1 MGGTHSFKRDD
12 DVEGMGLQVLVD
24 AKNMY
29 IKSRQ
34 LDRIYHEFHKL
45 AGDDY
50 YTVDLEAFLA
60 FLQVDYPPMVSILYQ
75 LLDKEKTGQMTF
87 YQYMVYNWH
96 FLSASDDG
104 MAAICFQMFDID
116 KSSTME
122 VYEVKYMINAI
133 HSFSAG
139 MMVGWAMDKL
149 NKNEDGYVTIA
160 EFILLCRHFPK
171 VIKPLVELRNAMRKK
186 IVHTRFWK
194 ECERIRRLQF
204 GNLNI
209 FDILV
214 ISDHVELKQA
224 SIEHMNSR
232 PEVPVEMRDKWLHTQ
247 DKRAVLED
255 KIEAIVKDLP
265 PETLTDAQKGLRE
278 FHLNL
283 FQPKSRRKEKKDQG
297 NFAHLHAVEGME
309 EDDEAANARLNMLVS
324 AIKEEH
330 TRTTKSRK
338 KTKGEKK
345 RMLKAHKSVKATAG
359 LPAPP

>member
-1 MGGTHSFKRDD
+1 MGGTQSFKRDD
-12 DVEGMGLQVLVD
+12 EVEGMGLQVLVD
-24 AKNMY
+24 AKVLY

-34 LDRIYHEFHKL
+34 LDRIFHEFYKL

-60 FLQVDYPPMVSILYQ
+60 FLQMEYPPMVSVLYQ
-75 LLDKEKTGQMTF
+75 FLDKQKSGQMTF

-104 MAAICFQMFDID
+104 IAAICFQMFDID

-133 HSFSAG
+133 HSFNAG
-139 MMVGWAMDKL
+139 MVVGWAMDKL
-149 NKNEDGYVTIA
+149 NRNEDGFVTIA

-171 VIKPLVELRNAMRKK
+171 VIKPLIEFRNAMRKK
-186 IVHTRFWK
+186 IVHARFWR
-194 ECERIRRLQF
+194 ECESIRRRQF

-209 FDILV
+209 FDILS
-214 ISDHVELKQA
+214 ITDHATLKQL
-224 SIEHMNSR
+224 SIENMNLR

-247 DKRAVLED
+247 EKREGLED
-255 KIEAIVKDLP
+255 KLEAILKDLP
-265 PETLTDAQKGLRE
+265 PETLTDSQKGLRE

-283 FQPKSRRKEKKDQG
+283 FQPKSRKKEKKDQG
-297 NFAHLHAVEGME
+297 NFAHLHAAEGLE
-309 EDDEAANARLNMLVS
+309 EDDEAANARLNMLVN
-324 AIKEEH
+324 AIKDEH
-330 TRTTKSRK
+330 TRTNKSRRK
-338 KTKGEKK
+338 KGEKK
-345 RMLKAHKSVKATAG
+345 RMLRPSHKSVKATAG